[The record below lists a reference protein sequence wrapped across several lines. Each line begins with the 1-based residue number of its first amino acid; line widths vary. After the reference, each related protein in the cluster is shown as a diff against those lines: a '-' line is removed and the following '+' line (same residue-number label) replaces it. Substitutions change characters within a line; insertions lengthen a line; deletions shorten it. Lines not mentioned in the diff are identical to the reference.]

1 MLWYTSG
8 KLRKGRFAAPLL
20 RFPLKSVSV
29 ARLATALLSACVLF
43 LLAGCG
49 SRPYKT
55 TVNQF
60 AGRPVPPSQLTQ
72 RVMVGISQS
81 SLAGGSLELL
91 DAKRDIRSNVF
102 TANSTFSISSFA
114 AQAQQIISY
123 PEQLRGFV
131 YSADGSVTTIN
142 YSTEAAQGT
151 TAASAGSA
159 SSFFVPEDTQAVY
172 TAVERFGTFTIAA
185 PASGSATSTSLTAS
199 YTFPVPSVY
208 KVVANP
214 AHTVV
219 LLMLRN
225 SNMVYRLL
233 LLNSDQVSPP
243 GALTCQPVNKP
254 VYCLLP
260 VGSTQPDGSVSEPAF
275 HRPVDAY
282 FSPDGSQVYFMSCGR
297 ECGGTAATGDD
308 TPGVNFAN
316 LNSLRIDYYPPSAT
330 YVSPVAGTTAV
341 PGGAT
346 VALSDGATVYVA
358 GQSLQPDGLYT
369 GNLSLIP
376 LSTHTVSA
384 TYPISDGTHTK
395 LLFADNNTLWIGSS
409 NCASGERAAH
419 NQNYNC
425 LTRYDITNKAAAIV
439 PAVTPGGSA
448 TVPYPN
454 ENLDPYYY
462 GSLTGLCWVEGL
474 NKVYTAYGGQV
485 HAFNTADGSEIN
497 NTNITVQGVA
507 NDVAYIDAST
517 NAAN

>member
-1 MLWYTSG
+1 M
-8 KLRKGRFAAPLL
+8 
-20 RFPLKSVSV
+20 
-29 ARLATALLSACVLF
+29 
-43 LLAGCG
+43 
-49 SRPYKT
+49 
-55 TVNQF
+55 
-60 AGRPVPPSQLTQ
+60 PPSQLTQ

-81 SLAGGSLELL
+81 SLTGGALELL
-91 DAKRDIRSNVF
+91 DAKRDIRSNVY
-102 TANSTFSISSFA
+102 TANSTFSISAFA
-114 AQAQQIISY
+114 SNAQQIISY

-131 YSADGSVTTIN
+131 YSSDGSVTTIN

-151 TAASAGSA
+151 TASSPGLA

-172 TAVERFGTFTIAA
+172 TAVEQLGTFVISA
-185 PASGSATSTSLTAS
+185 PSTGSATSTSLSTS
-199 YTFPVPSVY
+199 YTFPIPSVY
-208 KVVANP
+208 KVIANP

-219 LLMLRN
+219 LIMLRN

-233 LLNSDQVSPP
+233 QLNSDQVSPP

-254 VYCLLP
+254 VFCLLP
-260 VGSTQPDGSVSEPAF
+260 VGSTQANGTVSEPAF
-275 HRPVDAY
+275 HRPVNAY
-282 FSPDGSQVYFMSCGR
+282 FSPDGSQVYFLSCGR

-308 TPGVNFAN
+308 TPGLNFAN
-316 LNSLRIDYYPPSAT
+316 LNTLRIDYYPPSAT
-330 YVSPVAGTTAV
+330 YVSPVVSTTPV

-358 GQSLQPDGLYT
+358 GQSLQPDNLFA
-369 GNLSLIP
+369 GNLSLIS
-376 LSTHTVSA
+376 LATKTVTA

-419 NQNYNC
+419 GQNYNC
-425 LTRYDITNKAAAIV
+425 LTRYDITNKSAAII
-439 PAVTPGGSA
+439 PAVTPGGST

-454 ENLDPYYY
+454 ENLDQYYY

-497 NTNITVQGVA
+497 NQYITVQGNA

-517 NAAN
+517 NASD